1 MRTTLTIDD
10 DVAER
15 LERLARAGREPLK
28 AVVNRA
34 LRLGLERIQPR
45 RPRRP
50 VVQRTF
56 RMGYPPAG
64 TLDKALQLA
73 ALLEDEEAIRKLG
86 LGR

>member
-10 DVAER
+10 ELAEQ
-15 LERLARAGREPLK
+15 LERLANAGRETFK

-34 LRLGLERIQPR
+34 LRLGLERMHP
-45 RPRRP
+45 RPRRKRT
-50 VVQRTF
+50 VQKTF
-56 RMGYPPAG
+56 RMGHPPAG

-73 ALLEDEEAIRKLG
+73 ALLEDEEAVRRLG